1 MYTYINNLTG
11 SGGIPINKSSI
22 CIIKDRYKYKYVVYK
37 ILNKST
43 YNNIYIVNKE
53 QIMLIK
59 EHIRNYSILFS

>member
-11 SGGIPINKSSI
+11 SGSIPINKSSI
-22 CIIKDRYKYKYVVYK
+22 CIIKDRYKYKYEVYK

-43 YNNIYIVNKE
+43 YKIYIVNKE

-59 EHIRNYSILFS
+59 EHIRNCSILFS